1 MIVTSKQQMDLV
13 NKYIEDNPSECE
25 KWSGFVDGV
34 VAGLELVNQL
44 MLKKS

>member
-1 MIVTSKQQMDLV
+1 MIITSKQQMDLV
-13 NKYIEDNPSECE
+13 NKYIEDNPTESE